1 MYYSFVF
8 KNDIIMKK
16 VINFSARM
24 LRLTIKFISFKM
36 RVRIILSSDGLT
48 IDISERNRKSSHNG
62 KIS

>member
-1 MYYSFVF
+1 
-8 KNDIIMKK
+8 MKK
-16 VINFSARM
+16 VINFSAKM
-24 LRLTIKFISFKM
+24 LRLTIKFIAFKM